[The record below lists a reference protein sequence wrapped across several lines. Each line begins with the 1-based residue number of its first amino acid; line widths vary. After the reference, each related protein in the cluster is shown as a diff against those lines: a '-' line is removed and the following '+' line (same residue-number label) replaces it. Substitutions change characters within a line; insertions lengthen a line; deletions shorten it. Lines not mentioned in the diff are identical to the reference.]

1 MKLAWF
7 SSQAL
12 YYEEQ
17 NSKFVSYRPADAC
30 RYENVSESDGTI
42 PTLILEFRKS
52 PRSNKLLLANMFK
65 VSIFFEIARLFSK
78 IFLINLVK
86 SPPLKIM

>member
-1 MKLAWF
+1 MELAWF
-7 SSQAL
+7 SSQVL

-17 NSKFVSYRPADAC
+17 NSKFVSYPADAY

-78 IFLINLVK
+78 IFLIKLVK
-86 SPPLKIM
+86 SPPLKII